1 MRGFLIA
8 GLPWFAIPFTL
19 ATTIGLA
26 GLAIGLSLTPE
37 QISSGLVAPNAASQL
52 LGDIGAILII
62 TILFTAVTS
71 AGCAELVAVSSR
83 VTYDVYRSYM
93 KPSATGR
100 ELMRISRLSIIIFGL
115 CMGLLALI
123 LFHIGINL
131 QYVYLMMGILI
142 GSDVVPIL
150 LSLLWKSTNRVAAIM
165 GSIIG
170 IIMGIF
176 VWLLVANTLYGN
188 ISISSTGQNIP
199 LLVGNLA
206 SISVGGAI
214 TVLGSLVKPENFNF
228 NTTKQR
234 ILVTDDKVRS
244 MIKQD
249 SDGKFLKET
258 AQFGY
263 KYAIVITLGL
273 VVIWPIPLYFSGYIF
288 SFNFYLA

>member
-71 AGCAELVAVSSR
+71 AGCAELVAVSSL

-150 LSLLWKSTNRVAAIM
+150 LSLLWKSTNRLAAIM

-170 IIMGIF
+170 IIMAY
-176 VWLLVANTLYGN
+176 L
-188 ISISSTGQNIP
+188 
-199 LLVGNLA
+199 
-206 SISVGGAI
+206 
-214 TVLGSLVKPENFNF
+214 
-228 NTTKQR
+228 
-234 ILVTDDKVRS
+234 
-244 MIKQD
+244 
-249 SDGKFLKET
+249 
-258 AQFGY
+258 FGY
-263 KYAIVITLGL
+263 
-273 VVIWPIPLYFSGYIF
+273 
-288 SFNFYLA
+288 